1 MFESF
6 VWSVA
11 AIVGRY
17 PTPLSASRRAAFLV
31 ATSTHQTPAWVPCAD
46 WLAHAALSH
55 VARVPPQSRPLLC
68 VSSSKTTASLVGT
81 YDGHTEYP
89 LGGVKSTRKLEKLP
103 ERASL
108 PV

>member
-31 ATSTHQTPAWVPCAD
+31 ATSTHQSSALVPCAD
-46 WLAHAALSH
+46 WLPPPAPSR

-89 LGGVKSTRKLEKLP
+89 LGGVKSTRKLEKVL
-103 ERASL
+103 EVGS
-108 PV
+108 

>member
-17 PTPLSASRRAAFLV
+17 PTPLSASRRAALLG
-31 ATSTHQTPAWVPCAD
+31 ASPTHQSSALVPGPD

-89 LGGVKSTRKLEKLP
+89 LGGVKSTRKLEKVL
-103 ERASL
+103 EVGS
-108 PV
+108 